1 MISLWIVFFNCHFHK
16 YWIFLHVTKT
26 NFHQIITLNCEIK
39 IYTRR
44 KYVKLNVHWNV
55 LLPNALSS
63 DGISIILSVHR
74 KFAQQSH
81 LDNTRSCESFKGCLE
96 IGSVSYVHRGY
107 VSNNIFHVRRRC
119 KLKLIYNSGSPTRH
133 DFVLAAKQT
142 PPSPPDYVTFPR
154 EQLCETS
161 GPGANRSDTFHTF
174 HSIFNIHR
182 CIPEVWSYY
191 PPERERERE
200 RLDSTSARAVVVRI
214 VHSARFPSLLDWWR
228 IS

>member
-1 MISLWIVFFNCHFHK
+1 MNRIFQLSLS
-16 YWIFLHVTKT
+16 
-26 NFHQIITLNCEIK
+26 QILNILTCNENKFSSNYIHLNCEIK

-96 IGSVSYVHRGY
+96 VGSVSYVHRGY